1 MGSHDVVV
9 VGAGLAGLAAARRL
23 REKGYEPIVFE
34 RSDTPGGRVHT
45 DMVDG
50 FRLDRGFQ
58 TLFTAYPE
66 AARVL
71 DFEALDL
78 CRFDRG
84 AVVRVAGK
92 FHRVADPMRCPGDV
106 FDSAK
111 APVGSIR
118 DKLAVLRFRH
128 RVHSVDPDELFA
140 RPESTAHERLLE
152 NGFSP
157 RMIERFLGPLFTGL
171 TLDPSLTFS
180 SRHLDFMFSM
190 LSSGDAVVP
199 AMGMG
204 EIPKQ
209 IERDL
214 PPGTV
219 HCSANVE
226 KVARDH
232 VVVDSSRVDA
242 TAVIVATDAATAE
255 RLTDGQV
262 EYRGSMGMAT
272 WWLAATEA
280 PAHRPMIVLNGEG
293 GVLNSLAVMSQV
305 SEQYSGD
312 GRALIAVSTPFVH
325 ATEHEIRS
333 ALTGWY
339 GPSVCEWETIRVD
352 RIEQALPSQPVGL
365 NPDQSVRLPSGM
377 FVAGDHRQ
385 NASINGALVS
395 GRRAAEAVAA
405 RLCRDC

>member
-1 MGSHDVVV
+1 MVV

-34 RSDTPGGRVHT
+34 RSDSPGGRVHT
-45 DMVDG
+45 DLVDG
-50 FRLDRGFQ
+50 FRLDHGFQ

-66 AARVL
+66 AVRVL

-78 CRFDRG
+78 CRFDPG
-84 AVVRVAGK
+84 AVVRVDGK
-92 FHRVADPMRCPGDV
+92 FHRVSDPLRCPRDV

-111 APVGSIR
+111 APVGSVR

-128 RVHSVDPDELFA
+128 KVRSVDPDELFA

-152 NGFSP
+152 HGFSP
-157 RMIERFLGPLFTGL
+157 RMIERFLGPLFTGM

-180 SRHLDFMFSM
+180 SRHLDFIFSM
-190 LSSGDAVVP
+190 LSSGDAAVP

-209 IERDL
+209 IEGDL
-214 PPGTV
+214 PPGTIR
-219 HCSANVE
+219 CSVNVDE
-226 KVARDH
+226 VARDH
-232 VVVDSSRVDA
+232 VVIDSSRVDA

-262 EYRGSMGMAT
+262 EHRGSRGMAT
-272 WWLAATEA
+272 WWLAAPEA
-280 PAHRPMIVLNGEG
+280 PTRRPMIVLNGEG
-293 GVLNSLAVMSQV
+293 GVINSLAVMSQV
-305 SEQYSGD
+305 SERYSSD
-312 GRALIAVSTPFVH
+312 DRSLIAVSTPFVH
-325 ATEHEIRS
+325 ATEQEVWS
-333 ALTGWY
+333 ALRGWY
-339 GPSVCEWETIRVD
+339 GPSVSEWETIRVD
-352 RIEQALPSQPVGL
+352 RIEQALPVQSVGL
-365 NPDQSVRLPSGM
+365 NPDQSVRLPTGL